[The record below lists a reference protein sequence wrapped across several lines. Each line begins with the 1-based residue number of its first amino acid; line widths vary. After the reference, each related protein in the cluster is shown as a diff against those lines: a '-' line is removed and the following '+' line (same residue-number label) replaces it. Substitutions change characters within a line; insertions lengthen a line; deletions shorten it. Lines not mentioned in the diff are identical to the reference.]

1 MVKRKFTLNYK
12 LQKNQNSK
20 SKLKT
25 KTNNLSSMHFF
36 GAVLLLHYL
45 AYFDVLSWRRFASAF
60 GF

>member
-36 GAVLLLHYL
+36 GGGSFAPTL
-45 AYFDVLSWRRFASAF
+45 FDVLSWRRFASAF